1 MSLTGDPC
9 LTVRMCV
16 VVGKYLQLYY
26 WKNRCFQ
33 ELRDDFVVPD
43 IPRAIS
49 WCKETICLG
58 FKNEYCTL
66 DVRRAKSYKIILL
79 LFALYHNVVIS

>member
-1 MSLTGDPC
+1 
-9 LTVRMCV
+9 MCV

-26 WKNRCFQ
+26 WKNRAFQ
-33 ELRDDFVVPD
+33 QLREDFNVPD
-43 IPRAIS
+43 NPKAVS

-66 DVRRAKSYKIILL
+66 DVRHAI
-79 LFALYHNVVIS
+79 NC